1 LAVDVTP
8 GSTFQYGLPH
18 LLFQL
23 PQEFMTVPG
32 TPAARMDVTRDNQRF
47 LLDMPVVE
55 KEHPEF
61 IVEMMGLSDAKR

>member
-1 LAVDVTP
+1 VDVTP

-23 PQEFMTVPG
+23 PQEFMAMPG

-55 KEHPEF
+55 KERPEF
-61 IVEMMGLSDAKR
+61 IVEMMGLSDVKR